1 MTMIQVQEVM
11 TAEQLAKYL
20 QLDEQTVYR
29 KARAGQ
35 IPAVHIGK
43 TLRFKKE
50 VIDDW
55 LRISS
60 LRWTAKKRASLR
72 SWAEEFAKEKGIK
85 EEDLEKAITK
95 RRYH

>member
-1 MTMIQVQEVM
+1 MIQEVM

-29 KARAGQ
+29 KARTGQ

-50 VIDDW
+50 VIDGW

-60 LRWTAKKRASLR
+60 LRWTAKKRQNLR
-72 SWAEEFAKEKGIK
+72 VWAEEFAKEKGIK
-85 EEDLEKAITK
+85 EEDLEKAIHR

>member
-1 MTMIQVQEVM
+1 MIQEVM

-43 TLRFKKE
+43 TLRFKKD
-50 VIDDW
+50 VIDGW
-55 LRISS
+55 LRVSS
-60 LRWTAKKRASLR
+60 LKWTAKKRQNLR
-72 SWAEEFAKEKGIK
+72 SWAEGFAEAKGFN
-85 EEDLEKAITK
+85 EEDIEKAIYK
-95 RRYH
+95 RRYHK

>member
-1 MTMIQVQEVM
+1 MIQEVM
-11 TAEQLAKYL
+11 TTEQLAKYL
-20 QLDEQTVYR
+20 QLDEQTIYR

-43 TLRFKKE
+43 TLRFKKD
-50 VIDDW
+50 VIDGW

-60 LRWTAKKRASLR
+60 LKWTAKKRQSLR
-72 SWAEEFAKEKGIK
+72 NWAEEFAKEKGL
-85 EEDLEKAITK
+85 EEGDLEKAISK

>member
-1 MTMIQVQEVM
+1 MIQEVM
-11 TAEQLAKYL
+11 TTEQLAKYL
-20 QLDEQTVYR
+20 QLDEQTIYR

-50 VIDDW
+50 VIDGW

-60 LRWTAKKRASLR
+60 LRWTAKKRQSLR
-72 SWAEEFAKEKGIK
+72 GWAEEFAKEKGLK
-85 EEDLEKAITK
+85 EEDLEKAISK

>member
-1 MTMIQVQEVM
+1 MIQEVM
-11 TAEQLAKYL
+11 TTEQLAKYL
-20 QLDEQTVYR
+20 QLDEQTIYR

-43 TLRFKKE
+43 TLRFKKD
-50 VIDDW
+50 VIDGW

-60 LRWTAKKRASLR
+60 LRWTAKKRQNLR
-72 SWAEEFAKEKGIK
+72 TWAEEFAKEKGIR
-85 EEDLEKAITK
+85 EDNLEKAISK